1 MGYVHDTQM
10 SQYLPPTMFHYN
22 VGTWTQVAG
31 QVTDTIVYHRAAAN
45 ETAVV
50 NIPIMIPSNAAG
62 YKGAYLKSIEIDY
75 ELLVAE
81 PTSITPVLNKVTRGA
96 DTAVAVV
103 TVPAVTYLP
112 AQASAKTVDQH
123 KLVVTLTTPEWIDN
137 DVYFLLELTI
147 VAGAGGNTTDILG
160 AVVNYTL
167 RV

>member
-10 SQYLPPTMFHYN
+10 SQFIPPSAMHFVT
-22 VGTWTQVAG
+22 GTWTDAAG
-31 QVTDTIVYHRAAAN
+31 QVADTICKHRAAAN

-62 YKGAYLKSIEIDY
+62 YKGALLKSIEIDY

-81 PTSITPVLNKVTRGA
+81 PTSITPVLNKVTRGVEGA
-96 DTAVAVV
+96 AAVV
-103 TVPAVTYLP
+103 TVPTVTL
-112 AQASAKTVDQH
+112 ALAAAAGKTVDQH
-123 KLVVTLTTPEWIDN
+123 KQVVTLSTPEWIDN

>member
-10 SQYLPPTMFHYN
+10 SQYLPPSVFHYAG
-22 VGTWTQVAG
+22 GTWTQVAG
-31 QVTDTIVYHRAAAN
+31 QVADTIVFHRAAAN

-50 NIPIMIPSNAAG
+50 NIPILIPSNAAG
-62 YKGAYLKSIEIDY
+62 YKGAQLKSIEIDY
-75 ELLVAE
+75 ELLVGDV
-81 PTSITPVLNKVTRGA
+81 TSITPVLNKVTRGA
-96 DTAVAVV
+96 DGADAVV
-103 TVPAVTYLP
+103 TVPAVTYTP
-112 AQASAKTVDQH
+112 AQATAKVVDEH
-123 KLVVTLTTPEWIDN
+123 KMVVTLTTPEWIDK

>member
-10 SQYLPPTMFHYN
+10 SQYLPPNLFHYN
-22 VGTWTQVAG
+22 TGTWTQVAG
-31 QVTDTIVYHRAAAN
+31 QVADTICMHRAAAN

-62 YKGAYLKSIEIDY
+62 YKGAQLKSIEIDY
-75 ELLVAE
+75 ELLVADV
-81 PTSITPVLNKVTRGA
+81 TSITPVLNKVTRGA
-96 DTAVAVV
+96 DGADAVV
-103 TVPAVTYLP
+103 TVPAITSTP
-112 AQASAKTVDQH
+112 AAATAKAVDEH
-123 KLVVTLTTPEWIDN
+123 KMVVTLTTPEWIDN

-167 RV
+167 RI

>member
-10 SQYLPPTMFHYN
+10 SQYLAPNTFHYN
-22 VGTWTQVAG
+22 VGTWTQAAG
-31 QVTDTIVYHRAAAN
+31 QVADTICMHRAAAN

-50 NIPIMIPSNAAG
+50 NIPIMVPSNAAG
-62 YKGAYLKSIEIDY
+62 FKGALLKSIEVDY
-75 ELLVAE
+75 ELLVGA
-81 PTSITPVLNKVTRGA
+81 PTSVSFVLNKITRGVEG
-96 DTAVAVV
+96 AVAVV
-103 TVPAVTYLP
+103 TVPTVTL
-112 AQASAKTVDQH
+112 ALAAAAGKTVDQH
-123 KLVVTLTTPEWIDN
+123 KQVVTLSTPEWIDN

>member
-10 SQYLPPTMFHYN
+10 SQYLGPNTFHY
-22 VGTWTQVAG
+22 VTGTWTQAAGAVA
-31 QVTDTIVYHRAAAN
+31 DTIAMHRAAAN

-62 YKGAYLKSIEIDY
+62 YKGALLKSIEVDY
-75 ELLVAE
+75 ELLVAGV
-81 PTSITPVLNKVTRGA
+81 TSFTPVLNKVTRGA

-103 TVPAVTYLP
+103 SVPTITYLP
-112 AQASAKTVDQH
+112 AQSSCITQDQH

>member
-10 SQYLPPTMFHYN
+10 SQFLTPNMFHYN

-31 QVTDTIVYHRAAAN
+31 QVADTICMHRAAAN

-50 NIPIMIPSNAAG
+50 NIPIVIPSNAAG
-62 YKGAYLKSIEIDY
+62 YKGALLKSIEIDY
-75 ELLVAE
+75 ELLVAQ
-81 PTSITPVLNKVTRGA
+81 PTSVTPVLNKITRGV

-103 TVPAVTYLP
+103 TVPTITRSPDA
-112 AQASAKTVDQH
+112 ANSITVDQH
-123 KLVVTLTTPEWIDN
+123 KLVVTLSTPEWIDN